1 MLESLLIEF
10 ADNSRSVSYNIS
22 SFIKRCSETDFTIC
36 TFLSK
41 RSVLHY
47 FILCVLFLYCL
58 FSSSYLKFCLKF
70 RALKNMIVF
79 LHSYKI
85 S

>member
-1 MLESLLIEF
+1 MLKSLLTEF
-10 ADNSRSVSYNIS
+10 ADNSRSVSYDMS
-22 SFIKRCSETDFTIC
+22 SFIKRCSETDFIIC
-36 TFLSK
+36 TSLSK

-58 FSSSYLKFCLKF
+58 FSLSHLKFCLEF

-79 LHSYKI
+79 LHLYETS
-85 S
+85 